1 MYIIVAILLLAILI
15 VVHEFGHFMA
25 ARLMKIDVTEFS
37 VGFGPKLL
45 KWKSKKYETDFSVRA
60 VPLGGFCA
68 FYGEDDTKG
77 ESKDDPRAFAK
88 QNVWKRMFVIL
99 MGPLMNFVLAFCVA
113 AVFFWC
119 AGNVVPTGEV
129 DPFISQVMAS
139 GPAQRAGMKD
149 GDVITA
155 INGREM
161 LDGTMDTL
169 LNTISSWK
177 EGDGPLKMKILRGG
191 ETLELEVTPRW
202 NEEAGKMQIGVY
214 INGYRRTETLNPGF
228 FGGIGEA
235 FKMCTNAGG
244 AILRALKNLVTK
256 GEGLEDTAGPVGI
269 VSVISSEVSGSVQQG
284 GVGAGVSVFAQLL
297 ILISINLGLMNL
309 LPIPGLD
316 GSRLVFGLIEVI
328 RGKPVPQQKEAMVHL
343 IGMGLLLA
351 LMVFFTFRD
360 VMRLFG

>member
-161 LDGTMDTL
+161 LDGTAETL
-169 LNTISSWK
+169 LNTISGWK
-177 EGDGPLKMKILRGG
+177 DGDEPLQASVKRGE
-191 ETLELEVTPRW
+191 ETLELSLTPEW
-202 NEEAGKMQIGVY
+202 NEEAGKYQIGVY
-214 INGYRRTETLNPGF
+214 IGQYIRAEIQPVGFTEGF
-228 FGGIGEA
+228 RLA
-235 FKMCTNAGG
+235 WDTCAYYSG
-244 AILRALKNLVTK
+244 ALVDALKRLVTT
-256 GEGLEDTAGPVGI
+256 GEGLDQTAGPIGI
-269 VSVISSEVSGSVQQG
+269 ITMVADRVQQDG
-284 GVGAGVSVFAQLL
+284 FRAFVDLLVFL
-297 ILISINLGLMNL
+297 SINLGIMNL

-316 GSRLVFGLIEVI
+316 GSRLVFGIVEVI
-328 RGKPVPQQKEAMVHL
+328 RGKAVPPEKEAIVHVAGMV
-343 IGMGLLLA
+343 LLFGF
-351 LMVFFTFRD
+351 MIFITFRD
-360 VMRLFG
+360 VTRLFQ